1 MSRSTKKHLSAGKST
16 GYDVARI
23 ATNLRHIGKTTTR
36 DANILGGTVFASRGM
51 QPVCPAQVLRPK
63 SSGGGCTAR
72 IITKRKNRA
81 KNARR
86 PYKYN
91 AITLWASFVCHK
103 VTGNRPVWESVRF
116 ASERSRVRIPSSPP
130 QGGQANPAAIYFVGA
145 VFVLAMPLPAKR
157 R

>member
-1 MSRSTKKHLSAGKST
+1 MFT
-16 GYDVARI
+16 
-23 ATNLRHIGKTTTR
+23 
-36 DANILGGTVFASRGM
+36 SRGM

-130 QGGQANPAAIYFVGA
+130 NRKGVPFGA
-145 VFVLAMPLPAKR
+145 PFLFHIR
-157 R
+157 IHQRDSHGSGSE

>member
-1 MSRSTKKHLSAGKST
+1 MFT
-16 GYDVARI
+16 
-23 ATNLRHIGKTTTR
+23 
-36 DANILGGTVFASRGM
+36 SRGM

-130 QGGQANPAAIYFVGA
+130 WKRWGTIRYPIFSIIQLIGDSNRRWPGINRRVCRARLPCSPGTNPFATKGLCPEGVNPFVSAASET
-145 VFVLAMPLPAKR
+145 L
-157 R
+157 